1 MTAIELIHEL
11 QKLPEDC
18 EILIRDLTIKW
29 SAAIHDPQPIDGPEH
44 DEDGT
49 PVAWIQTE

>member
-1 MTAIELIHEL
+1 MTASELIHEL

-18 EILIRDLTIKW
+18 EILVRDITIKW
-29 SAAIHDPQPIDGPEH
+29 LATIHDAKPIDGIEY

-49 PVAWIQTE
+49 PIAWLQTE